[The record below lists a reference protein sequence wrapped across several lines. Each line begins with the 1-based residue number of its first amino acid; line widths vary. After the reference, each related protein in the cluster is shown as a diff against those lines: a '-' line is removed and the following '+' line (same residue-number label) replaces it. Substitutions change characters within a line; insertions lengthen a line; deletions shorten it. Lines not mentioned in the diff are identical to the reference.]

1 MTSQHSLRTEL
12 PLLALLALLWG
23 SSYLFLKVAVTEI
36 PPVTLIALRV
46 TGAVGFLLVVMR
58 IRSETL
64 PRDWHTRRMLLQQ
77 AFFNSI
83 GAWTVLA
90 WGQQFVDAGLAS
102 VLNSTSPIFVFLFT
116 ALVTRHEPLGG
127 RKLAGVFI
135 GFFGVVLIVG
145 VTTLRGFGSQVAGQ
159 LACLTG
165 AALYACAAIYGTRFS
180 HLSAVATAAGTM
192 IWATAVLVPLA
203 IVLERPWT
211 LSPSVKAIGATAMLS
226 VFCTAVALL
235 IYFRLVRTI
244 GSMGVAS
251 QSYLRAGVGVVLGLL
266 LLGETLSPSVAT
278 GLVAAI
284 IGVALINAPT
294 RKSSTTARAHRPPNA
309 ISFNTE

>member
-36 PPVTLIALRV
+36 PPITLIALRV
-46 TGAVGFLLVVMR
+46 AGAAGFLLIVLR
-58 IRSETL
+58 LRGEKL
-64 PRDWHTRRMLLQQ
+64 PRDWNTRRMLLRQ

-83 GAWTVLA
+83 AAWTVLA

-116 ALVTRHEPLGG
+116 ALVTRHEVLGG

-159 LACLTG
+159 LACLAG
-165 AALYACAAIYGTRFS
+165 AALYACAAIYGTRFG

-192 IWATAVLVPLA
+192 IWATVVLGPFA

-211 LSPSVKAIGATAMLS
+211 LDPSAKAIGATVMLS
-226 VFCTAVALL
+226 VFCTAFALL

-251 QSYLRAGVGVVLGLL
+251 QAYLRAGVGVVLGLL
-266 LLGETLSPSVAT
+266 LLGETLSPSVAA
-278 GLVAAI
+278 GLFAAI
-284 IGVALINAPT
+284 VGVALINAPT
-294 RKSSTTARAHRPPNA
+294 RKVSTTAPAHRPANA
-309 ISFNTE
+309 SSFQAE